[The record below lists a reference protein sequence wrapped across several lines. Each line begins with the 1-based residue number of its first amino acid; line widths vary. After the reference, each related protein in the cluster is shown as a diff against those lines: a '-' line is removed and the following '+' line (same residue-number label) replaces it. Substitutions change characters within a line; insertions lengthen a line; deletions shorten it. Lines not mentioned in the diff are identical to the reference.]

1 MHATA
6 LDDDGAD
13 GTTGY
18 QTGEEHDLRSFKKVL
33 LGAVTAMVL
42 VAVLAVGSGI
52 GSHAGA
58 GSIGS

>member
-18 QTGEEHDLRSFKKVL
+18 KTGEEHDLRSFKKVL
-33 LGAVTAMVL
+33 LGAVAAMVL
-42 VAVLAVGSGI
+42 VAEWQ
-52 GSHAGA
+52 
-58 GSIGS
+58 

>member
-6 LDDDGAD
+6 LDDGGAD

-42 VAVLAVGSGI
+42 VAVLAVGSASESRRRRI
-52 GSHAGA
+52 QRE
-58 GSIGS
+58 